1 MCADVSGIWAIS
13 ENGFCLIK
21 LGSIWEMKLK
31 ATIKTNNFK
40 NMSWQKTKTKT
51 SNARSESTGIVEADV
66 NCQEEEEEE
75 EEAVWLREAGPPKN
89 DISRGFGGG
98 GGVVPVIR
106 SKAPPSVT
114 EATGKK
120 KGGGGCHGGKRGW
133 HGSLGRSEEGAG
145 VGSPEGC
152 YHHSEKAPGLRG
164 SA

>member
-40 NMSWQKTKTKT
+40 NMSWQKTKTKK
-51 SNARSESTGIVEADV
+51 SNASSESTGIVEADV

-120 KGGGGCHGGKRGW
+120 KGGGGVSWWEKGLAWITGQIRGGC
-133 HGSLGRSEEGAG
+133 RSRQ
-145 VGSPEGC
+145 P
-152 YHHSEKAPGLRG
+152 
-164 SA
+164 